1 MAALHSGASK
11 EGNAHS
17 RLVQLSKFAFVE
29 RLASSQTRDGVL
41 RTTAEVMCGCGA
53 AARTS
58 DQAWRSGAANANG
71 YAEQRCVRARC
82 SGWYCVMECVQARVG
97 QRLFDCAIGV
107 GVRTPERLG
116 NTRHVLCYI
125 GCPL

>member
-1 MAALHSGASK
+1 MAALPSGAST

-17 RLVQLSKFAFVE
+17 RPVQLSKFAFVE

-58 DQAWRSGAANANG
+58 DQAWHSGATTANG
-71 YAEQRCVRARC
+71 HAQQCCVCARW
-82 SGWYCVMECVQARVG
+82 SGWYCAMECVQARVG
-97 QRLFDCAIGV
+97 QRLFDHAIGV
-107 GVRTPERLG
+107 GMRTPEWLG
-116 NTRHVLCYI
+116 DVRNVIDYHGLS
-125 GCPL
+125 L